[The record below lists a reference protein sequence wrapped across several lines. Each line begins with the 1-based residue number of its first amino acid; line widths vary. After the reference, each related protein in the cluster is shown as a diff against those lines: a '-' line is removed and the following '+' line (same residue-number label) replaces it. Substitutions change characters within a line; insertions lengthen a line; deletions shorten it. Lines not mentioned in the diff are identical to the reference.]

1 MVLKSSHFFLGLK
14 RRFRFAIDIGKSPS
28 EPLPGGPFR
37 ACATEN
43 KAWEASLPGS
53 CLVPTGQC
61 YGRMGAVQ
69 FDGEY
74 GDLVKRNDFECY
86 HYKYCFKYIYIYIY
100 THRLKKFFVLGH
112 QLESQSTVK
121 PW

>member
-14 RRFRFAIDIGKSPS
+14 RRFRFAIAIGKSPS

-74 GDLVKRNDFECY
+74 GDLVKRNDFEWY
-86 HYKYCFKYIYIYIY
+86 HYKGIVLSIYIHIYI
-100 THRLKKFFVLGH
+100 HRLKKFFVLGH